1 MKSAVVPA
9 SVVSV
14 FGAAGSLA
22 LAGAA
27 ACLAFAC
34 STSSGGSD
42 AGIPVAMC
50 AHPGAATP
58 GPADDHCAS
67 AAPDGGQLVEAVTL
81 GCGLDAALPGDDG
94 GITCPYG
101 TTKYLAEADDDDC
114 KYHVA
119 WTSTPICE
127 TPGASY
133 FTIHATYK
141 SNGSPLIGAAPS
153 VEVFVTSPPDCGAGQ
168 PVCDTCT
175 PHPGPMFTVKM
186 VESSPAGTYV
196 APIEFDQAGIWTLRF
211 HFFETCADAPNALH
225 GHVAFHVTVP

>member
-1 MKSAVVPA
+1 MKST
-9 SVVSV
+9 VVSAPV
-14 FGAAGSLA
+14 MSL
-22 LAGAA
+22 GV
-27 ACLAFAC
+27 CLACAC
-34 STSSGGSD
+34 STSSGGTD

-58 GPADDHCAS
+58 GPADDHCATG
-67 AAPDGGQLVEAVTL
+67 APDGGPVVEEVTQ
-81 GCGLDAALPGDDG
+81 GCKLDAAPPGDDG
-94 GITCPYG
+94 GLTCPYG
-101 TTKYLAEADDDDC
+101 TTNYGMEADDDDC

-141 SNGSPLIGAAPS
+141 SNRMPLTGAAPT
-153 VEVFVTSPPDCGAGQ
+153 VEVFVTSPPDCGAGL

-175 PHPGPMFTVKM
+175 PHPGPMYAVHL

-196 APIEFDQAGIWTLRF
+196 APVEFDQPGIWTLRF
-211 HFFETCADAPNALH
+211 HFFDGCDDTPNTLH